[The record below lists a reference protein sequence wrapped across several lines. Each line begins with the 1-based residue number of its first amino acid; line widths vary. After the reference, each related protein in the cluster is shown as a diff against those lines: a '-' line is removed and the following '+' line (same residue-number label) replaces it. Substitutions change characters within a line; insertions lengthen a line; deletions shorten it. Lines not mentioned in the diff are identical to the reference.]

1 MIGENVCLSGGADGA
16 DLQFGMTAGML
27 GHSVIHWSFNRHKSS
42 APKEELVELSE
53 EQLVK
58 ADPYLVRANKTVG
71 RRIPINL
78 YVKNLLRRN
87 WYQVQHAERV
97 YAVAPIEHGQVQG
110 GTAWATQMFIDRYD
124 GAPCEC
130 YVFDLITEKWF
141 VWKGDWIEIESP
153 PQPFGIWAG
162 IGSRKLS
169 TAGKNA
175 IRTLMGYRGNEPNG
189 D

>member
-27 GHSVIHWSFNRHKSS
+27 GQSVIHWSFARHKSQ
-42 APKEELVELSE
+42 APAQEIVILTP
-53 EQLVK
+53 EQLVQ
-58 ADPYLVRANKTVG
+58 ADPYLVRANKTLK
-71 RRIPINL
+71 RRIPRNQH
-78 YVKNLLRRN
+78 VKNLLSRN

-97 YAVAPIEHGQVQG
+97 YAVAPIEDGMVQG
-110 GTAWATQMFIDRYD
+110 GTAWATQMFIDRYN

-130 YVFDLITEKWF
+130 YVFDQITEKWF
-141 VWKGDWIEIESP
+141 VWKGDWVEIETP

-162 IGSRKLS
+162 IGSRKLT

-175 IRTLMGYRGNEPNG
+175 IRKLMDYTGKPS
-189 D
+189 